1 MSHQIHN
8 YTELRQQIHNDLRI
22 KYPEWVEPNG
32 ESSMSLLEVLD
43 TLTRTGNQRVH
54 RYSSC
59 LRAGGKLKL
68 PAHVLFYVLLA
79 FAALALASPCQAQ
92 ERRTIRQHNSTPQ
105 QALDKRQDAFQEDK
119 AKGVHASYQWELS
132 GPNGGDWWLIVTDG
146 TYKSGKGKIHNPN
159 VTFVASDEDW
169 VAMSNKTLTV
179 SWAYLTGRL
188 QIQGS
193 HGLVRE
199 LDKIFP

>member
-1 MSHQIHN
+1 LKLSARVLL
-8 YTELRQQIHNDLRI
+8 YVSLTF
-22 KYPEWVEPNG
+22 
-32 ESSMSLLEVLD
+32 SLLA
-43 TLTRTGNQRVH
+43 LT
-54 RYSSC
+54 
-59 LRAGGKLKL
+59 
-68 PAHVLFYVLLA
+68 
-79 FAALALASPCQAQ
+79 SPCHAQ
-92 ERRTIRQHNSTPQ
+92 HARTTREHNSTPQ
-105 QALDKRQDAFQEDK
+105 QVLDQRQDAFEADK
-119 AKGVHASYQWELS
+119 AKGVHASYQWEIS

-169 VAMSNKTLTV
+169 VAMSNKTLSV

-193 HGLVRE
+193 HRLVRE